1 LTIIGIPRV
10 PAAAARARR
19 LDGAYPLLG
28 EVSRA
33 LGTSAST
40 VRRLAAADPIRFGPA
55 RQVRWGTVWMPLFDL
70 DTVGRLHAHLA
81 AQRTARGRPRLWSEE
96 ELRHR
101 RAAVSA
107 IGYRRRR
114 ALKLQARGDTEG
126 AARLLADAARRHR
139 MLSEARCARL
149 ASVDAARGRAGRV
162 A

>member
-1 LTIIGIPRV
+1 LTVIGIPRV

-19 LDGAYPLLG
+19 LDGDYLLLG

-40 VRRLAAADPIRFGPA
+40 VRRLAAADPIRLGPA
-55 RQVRWGTVWMPLFDL
+55 RHVQWGTLSIPLFDL
-70 DTVGRLHAHLA
+70 DTVRRMHAHLA
-81 AQRTARGRPRLWSEE
+81 AQRTARGRPRLWTDE

-101 RAAVSA
+101 RAAFSA

-114 ALKLQARGDTEG
+114 ALELRARGDREG
-126 AARLLADAARRHR
+126 AARLLADAAQRHQV
-139 MLSEARCARL
+139 LSEARCARL
-149 ASVDAARGRAGRV
+149 TSVAAARRRAGRV

>member
-1 LTIIGIPRV
+1 MTVIGIPQV
-10 PAAAARARR
+10 LAAAARARR
-19 LDGAYPLLG
+19 LDGGYLLLG

-55 RQVRWGTVWMPLFDL
+55 RHVGWGTFSIPLYDL
-70 DTVGRLHAHLA
+70 DTLGRLHAHLA
-81 AQRTARGRPRLWSEE
+81 ARRTARGRPRLWSEE

-101 RAAVSA
+101 RAAFSA

-114 ALKLQARGDTEG
+114 AHQRQARGDPEG
-126 AARLLADAARRHR
+126 AVRLLADAARRHR
-139 MLSEARCARL
+139 VLHEAQLARL
-149 ASVDAARGRAGRV
+149 ASVDAARGRAGRL